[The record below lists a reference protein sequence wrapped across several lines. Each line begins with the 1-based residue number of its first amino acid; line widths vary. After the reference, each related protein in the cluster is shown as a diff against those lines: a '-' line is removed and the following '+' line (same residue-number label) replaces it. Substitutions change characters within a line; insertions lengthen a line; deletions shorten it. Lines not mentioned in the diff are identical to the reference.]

1 MGTVGCFFR
10 RVQISQSQ
18 FREFK
23 FRELSLP
30 PNQIVLNTKISDDKF
45 RECTKNTRNSQKLYS
60 TTHLHT
66 TLSHTR
72 TPPTPTL
79 PLHTFTPHIFTH
91 IHQPYAHCHSKHTF
105 TAHCTLSLHNTPTP
119 IRTVSNTIHSN
130 KHTCNFPTQPHR
142 LFHPAA
148 PG

>member
-60 TTHLHT
+60 TENNL
-66 TLSHTR
+66 
-72 TPPTPTL
+72 PTVLLTSTYNYNRHVTKL
-79 PLHTFTPHIFTH
+79 PLVM
-91 IHQPYAHCHSKHTF
+91 Y
-105 TAHCTLSLHNTPTP
+105 
-119 IRTVSNTIHSN
+119 SNTVV
-130 KHTCNFPTQPHR
+130 QQ
-142 LFHPAA
+142 
-148 PG
+148 